1 MAETLPGLVQMQ
13 ELQYSTCSSVLIYG
27 PAGIGKTTAAFSLEP
42 RKGRFVLDF
51 EAGLKVVRDKKAS
64 VFRVSNYQQLWQAIM
79 WLQKDEDH
87 DIVIADTLTEMAR
100 VIMLGALQMP
110 TNRPVAELPV
120 LQDWT
125 LTIERVRT
133 VVRKLREL
141 IYKGKY
147 VIFTAA
153 ASVDKDQNT
162 GKVIGGPELPGKQLS
177 PEVCYLMDE
186 VYRMDAQGT
195 PTGIKRALYTAPDSI
210 WVSKSRIPG
219 LPAVI
224 EAKLNDPTLNFL
236 RKETANG

>member
-1 MAETLPGLVQMQ
+1 MPSETLPGLVKME
-13 ELQYSTCSSVLIYG
+13 ELQYSTCCSVLIYG
-27 PAGIGKTTAAFSLEP
+27 PAGIGKTTTAFSLEP
-42 RKGRFVLDF
+42 QKGRFVLDF
-51 EAGLKVVRDKKAS
+51 EAGLKVVKHQKAS

-100 VIMLGALQMP
+100 VIMLGALAMP
-110 TNRPVAELPV
+110 SNSRPIAELPV

-153 ASVDKDQNT
+153 ASTDKDQNT
-162 GKVIGGPELPGKQLS
+162 SKIIGGPELPGKQLA
-177 PEVCYLMDE
+177 PEICYL
-186 VYRMDAQGT
+186 
-195 PTGIKRALYTAPDSI
+195 
-210 WVSKSRIPG
+210 
-219 LPAVI
+219 
-224 EAKLNDPTLNFL
+224 
-236 RKETANG
+236 

>member
-1 MAETLPGLVQMQ
+1 
-13 ELQYSTCSSVLIYG
+13 
-27 PAGIGKTTAAFSLEP
+27 
-42 RKGRFVLDF
+42 
-51 EAGLKVVRDKKAS
+51 
-64 VFRVSNYQQLWQAIM
+64 M

-87 DIVIADTLTEMAR
+87 DIVITDTLTEMAR

-110 TNRPVAELPV
+110 SNSRPIAELPV

-153 ASVDKDQNT
+153 ASTDRDQNT
-162 GKVIGGPELPGKQLS
+162 SKIIGGPELPGKQLS
-177 PEVCYLMDE
+177 PEICYLMDE

-195 PTGIKRALYTAPDSI
+195 QQGTKRMLYTSPDSI

-236 RKETANG
+236 RKEQTNG